1 MAFDYT
7 CARWRRLRAS
17 VLRAAKYQCQW
28 ARRYGRTEEA
38 TRVHHIWPV
47 EDYPEYAWCRWNL
60 IAVSLPS
67 HMALHVPGGGALS
80 AAGEALRRRTRP
92 PRRV

>member
-17 VLRAAKYQCQW
+17 VLRAAKYQCQH
-28 ARRYGRTEEA
+28 AKRYGKTEEA

-47 EDYPEYAWCRWNL
+47 EDFPEYAFCRWNL
-60 IAVSLPS
+60 IALSLDAHRLMHRPDGS
-67 HMALHVPGGGALS
+67 LS
-80 AAGEALRRRTRP
+80 PEGEALRRRTRP